1 MNIIQASF
9 IISILAIIPSISNAG
24 FVSYSGKY
32 KVENNK
38 CYEQILEHKKPEN
51 NSKWEEFNCVSRLE
65 KANKASEIS
74 NLVVTYRNLNQQGL
88 VSKKAYLEILK
99 SAAESFANVNSPYY
113 KDKEVL
119 DQFLN
124 DISSAQK
131 KHPTK
136 NNN

>member
-1 MNIIQASF
+1 MNIIQISF
-9 IISILAIIPSISNAG
+9 IISVLAVMPSISNAG
-24 FVSYSGKY
+24 FVSYPGQY
-32 KVENNK
+32 KVKNNK
-38 CYEQILEHKKPEN
+38 CYEQILEHKKLEN
-51 NSKWEEFNCVSRLE
+51 NSKWEEFDCVSRLE
-65 KANKASEIS
+65 IVNKASEIS

-88 VSKKAYLEILK
+88 VSEKAYLEILK

-113 KDKEVL
+113 KDREVL

-131 KHPTK
+131 KYPTK